1 MNKEDQ
7 LKMTENDLLL
17 HSYIKKLEQQIFLLQ
32 RRVSLLEQQNRQP
45 GFYFESVSDR
55 KSFPP
60 TPPEFPPKFC

>member
-1 MNKEDQ
+1 MNNEDQ

-45 GFYFESVSDR
+45 EFYFES
-55 KSFPP
+55 